1 MALPSCG
8 SGCEHA
14 PRAEMPPFTRKLRAL
29 KYPGSLD
36 VDDLKQFHAL
46 VVWLEDKKI
55 RALPKEEREPLRALG
70 ETWGGTL
77 GGYLE
82 ELGCPHS
89 PDVSDLAQRRVVA
102 DWLLTEAVG
111 LEYLDNSARCCSRAD
126 AIAAMP
132 PALRAIDHSDV
143 EVQELVA
150 SLAQM
155 LKIPAAETTAGTMVL
170 IERTVREKLT
180 PAALATFY
188 ASGGAARDEGLEK
201 FPQDFS
207 TGNAAVDAGS
217 KVLRLLYIDDL
228 RRLQT
233 AVNNVIVRAQAFTA
247 NPKTDA
253 KLGKVGF

>member
-1 MALPSCG
+1 
-8 SGCEHA
+8 
-14 PRAEMPPFTRKLRAL
+14 MPPFTRKLHAL
-29 KYPGSLD
+29 KYPGPVD
-36 VDDLKQFHAL
+36 VDDLQQFHAM

-55 RALPKEEREPLRALG
+55 RALPKAERGPLRTLG
-70 ETWGGTL
+70 KAWSTTL

-89 PDVSDLAQRRVVA
+89 LDVDDVAQRRIVA

-111 LEYLDNSARCCSRAD
+111 LEYLDNSARCSTRAD
-126 AIAAMP
+126 ADAAMAP
-132 PALRAIDHSDV
+132 GLRLIDYSHT

-170 IERTVREKLT
+170 VERTVREKLT
-180 PAALATFY
+180 PAGLATFH
-188 ASGGAARDEGLEK
+188 ASGGAARDESLEK